1 METERTDYYKL
12 EKLCAEERLSAPVG
26 VDYAVSLHEMNWFR
40 FDGCEPSGKFS
51 ESGLMQ
57 VEKNVQ
63 VYMDKEWHP
72 VIFYTTSYSGPCAP
86 ILQGTLH
93 YHDSPAGRLI
103 DPEKAAQAVK
113 DSVDRGTPTREIATA
128 SRYLMLAAVSI
139 CTDSMNAFEHYL
151 DASEGYQR
159 ENAEYMVLDGR
170 KAAAQIQSILGVM
183 SELEGLEE
191 HE

>member
-1 METERTDYYKL
+1 METERMDYHEL
-12 EKLCAEERLSAPVG
+12 EKLCEEERLSAPVG
-26 VDYAVSLHEMNWFR
+26 VGYAVSLYGMHWFR
-40 FDGCEPSGKFS
+40 FDGCEPSGKFC
-51 ESGLMQ
+51 ESGSMQ

-72 VIFYTTSYSGPCAP
+72 VLFYATSYNGPAYR
-86 ILQGTLH
+86 
-93 YHDSPAGRLI
+93 YHKEPCIIMTHPAGKLI
-103 DPEKAAQAVK
+103 DPGKADQVVK

-128 SRYLMLAAVSI
+128 SRYLMLAAMSI

-151 DASEGYQR
+151 DASADYQQ

-191 HE
+191 HD

>member
-1 METERTDYYKL
+1 MEEL
-12 EKLCAEERLSAPVG
+12 GAPFVCT
-26 VDYAVSLHEMNWFR
+26 VNA
-40 FDGCEPSGKFS
+40 DGSPDFT
-51 ESGLMQ
+51 LMPDPP
-57 VEKNVQ
+57 KGADRN
-63 VYMDKEWHP
+63 
-72 VIFYTTSYSGPCAP
+72 FA
-86 ILQGTLH
+86 
-93 YHDSPAGRLI
+93 PAGRLI

-151 DASEGYQR
+151 DASEEYQR
-159 ENAEYMVLDGR
+159 DNAEYMVLDGR

>member
-1 METERTDYYKL
+1 METKSMDYHEL
-12 EKLCAEERLSAPVG
+12 EKRCAEERLSAPVG
-26 VDYAVSLHEMNWFR
+26 VDYAVSLDGMHWFR

-51 ESGLMQ
+51 ESGLIQ

-72 VIFYTTSYSGPCAP
+72 VLFYTTGYNGPAHRYYKEPC
-86 ILQGTLH
+86 IIMTH
-93 YHDSPAGRLI
+93 PAGRLI
-103 DPEKAAQAVK
+103 DPEKAAQVVK

-151 DASEGYQR
+151 DASEEYQR
-159 ENAEYMVLDGR
+159 DNAEYMMLDGR

-191 HE
+191 H

>member
-1 METERTDYYKL
+1 METTKTVITGKPLMDL
-12 EKLCAEERLSAPVG
+12 DSIPDMLS
-26 VDYAVSLHEMNWFR
+26 D
-40 FDGCEPSGKFS
+40 
-51 ESGLMQ
+51 
-57 VEKNVQ
+57 VEN
-63 VYMDKEWHP
+63 D
-72 VIFYTTSYSGPCAP
+72 IDRNFA
-86 ILQGTLH
+86 
-93 YHDSPAGRLI
+93 PAGKLI
-103 DPEKAAQAVK
+103 DPAKAAQAVK

-151 DASEGYQR
+151 HASEDYQR

-191 HE
+191 H

>member
-1 METERTDYYKL
+1 MEILGTPFVCTNGADGSPPLTLMPDPPK
-12 EKLCAEERLSAPVG
+12 
-26 VDYAVSLHEMNWFR
+26 D
-40 FDGCEPSGKFS
+40 FDR
-51 ESGLMQ
+51 
-57 VEKNVQ
+57 
-63 VYMDKEWHP
+63 D
-72 VIFYTTSYSGPCAP
+72 IA
-86 ILQGTLH
+86 
-93 YHDSPAGRLI
+93 PAGRLI
-103 DPEKAAQAVK
+103 DPEKADQAVK

-151 DASEGYQR
+151 DASEDYQR

-191 HE
+191 H

>member
-1 METERTDYYKL
+1 MEILGTPFVCTNGADG
-12 EKLCAEERLSAPVG
+12 APPLTLMPG
-26 VDYAVSLHEMNWFR
+26 PPKDVDRNIA
-40 FDGCEPSGKFS
+40 
-51 ESGLMQ
+51 
-57 VEKNVQ
+57 
-63 VYMDKEWHP
+63 
-72 VIFYTTSYSGPCAP
+72 
-86 ILQGTLH
+86 
-93 YHDSPAGRLI
+93 PAGKPI

-151 DASEGYQR
+151 DASEDYQR
-159 ENAEYMVLDGR
+159 DNAEYMVLDGR

-191 HE
+191 H

>member
-1 METERTDYYKL
+1 METTKIVITGKPLADL
-12 EKLCAEERLSAPVG
+12 DSIPDMFGDAENDIDRNIA
-26 VDYAVSLHEMNWFR
+26 
-40 FDGCEPSGKFS
+40 
-51 ESGLMQ
+51 
-57 VEKNVQ
+57 
-63 VYMDKEWHP
+63 
-72 VIFYTTSYSGPCAP
+72 
-86 ILQGTLH
+86 
-93 YHDSPAGRLI
+93 PAGRLI
-103 DPEKAAQAVK
+103 DPEKADQAVK

-151 DASEGYQR
+151 DASEEYQQ

-191 HE
+191 H